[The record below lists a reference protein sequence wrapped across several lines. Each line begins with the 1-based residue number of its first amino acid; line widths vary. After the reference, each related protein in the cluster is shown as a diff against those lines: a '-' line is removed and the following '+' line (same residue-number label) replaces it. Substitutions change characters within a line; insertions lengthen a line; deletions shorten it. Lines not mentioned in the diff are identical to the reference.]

1 MFSIL
6 ILSMQ
11 ISESDDL
18 SKSMCRKCCDFLED
32 IRVFFEKC
40 FSANQAQ
47 IIHFRKTRGSM
58 LDLEAHINQYVRSY
72 NPPIVPHI
80 KLEPLV
86 DFDEDDE
93 APDYR
98 EPDDDDDDE
107 DYDQGSVAFLE
118 GVVVPQCKKY
128 RVNHRIC
135 DYILSTLILDFYQG
149 I

>member
-1 MFSIL
+1 
-6 ILSMQ
+6 MQ

-107 DYDQGSVAFLE
+107 DYDQGSAQITIL
-118 GVVVPQCKKY
+118 
-128 RVNHRIC
+128 RMWSSASRNTRIA
-135 DYILSTLILDFYQG
+135 ISKREIEMV
-149 I
+149 

>member
-1 MFSIL
+1 M
-6 ILSMQ
+6 
-11 ISESDDL
+11 E
-18 SKSMCRKCCDFLED
+18 E
-32 IRVFFEKC
+32 IRLFFEKC

-86 DFDEDDE
+86 DFDGEEDDGPE
-93 APDYR
+93 FP

-107 DYDQGSVAFLE
+107 DYDQG
-118 GVVVPQCKKY
+118 GVHHYSKDHKKNLCNTCSENEEQRHLKY
-128 RVNHRIC
+128 TRSPVSQ
-135 DYILSTLILDFYQG
+135 LSFI
-149 I
+149 